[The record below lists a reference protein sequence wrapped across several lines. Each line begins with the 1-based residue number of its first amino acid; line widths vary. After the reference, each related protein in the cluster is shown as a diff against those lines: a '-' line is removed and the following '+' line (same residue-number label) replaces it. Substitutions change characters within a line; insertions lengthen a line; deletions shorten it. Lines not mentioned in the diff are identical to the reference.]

1 MSAAERLGAFL
12 KPAEARRLADAW
24 KQTPGLLHV
33 VVKAVDTPRRNDAAA
48 LLQALCDEVHQEPA
62 AVLAVLQAVASV
74 EQTAYPQLV
83 WTSPSL
89 PGIEGH
95 TTLAIASL
103 INEAQNVVYAATYSA
118 TLGSAYVTALS
129 RALARGVKVTLIL
142 DQARQAK
149 AAQALASS
157 LVGARLWTLA
167 PPKGGEYAVQ
177 HAKLV
182 MVDRSAAL
190 VTSANFSEAAAE
202 RNLECGVLLRDRR
215 IAESVK
221 EHLDMLYRSSYL
233 VDYPG

>member
-1 MSAAERLGAFL
+1 VSAAAKLGAFL
-12 KPAEARRLADAW
+12 KPAEAKRLADAW

-33 VVKAVDTPRRNDAAA
+33 VVKAVDAPRRNDAAG
-48 LLQALCDEVHQEPA
+48 LLQALCDDVQQEPA

-74 EQTAYPQLV
+74 
-83 WTSPSL
+83 PSL

-103 INEAQNVVYAATYSA
+103 INEAQDVVYAATYSA

-129 RALARGVKVTLIL
+129 RAVARGVKVTLIL
-142 DQARQAK
+142 DHAQQAK

-157 LVGARLWTLA
+157 LMGARLWTLA
-167 PPKGGEYAVQ
+167 PPEGGEYAVQ

-215 IAESVK
+215 IAESVR
-221 EHLDMLYRSSYL
+221 EHLDMLYRSNYL
-233 VDYPG
+233 VDYTG

>member
-1 MSAAERLGAFL
+1 MTAAAKLGAFL
-12 KPAEARRLADAW
+12 RPAEAKRLADAW
-24 KQTPGLLHV
+24 KQTPGLFHV
-33 VVKAVDTPRRNDAAA
+33 VVKAVDMPRRDEASA
-48 LLQALCDEVHQEPA
+48 LLLALCDEVQQDSA
-62 AVLAVLQAVASV
+62 VVLAVLQAVAAV
-74 EQTAYPQLV
+74 EQTASPQLV

-95 TTLAIASL
+95 TTLAIANL
-103 INEAQNVVYAATYSA
+103 INEAQDVVYAATYSA

-142 DQARQAK
+142 DQAQQAK
-149 AAQALASS
+149 TAQALASS

-202 RNLECGVLLRDRR
+202 NNLECGVLLRDRR
-215 IAESVK
+215 MAESIK
-221 EHLDMLYRSSYL
+221 EHLDMLHRSSYL